1 MWLDYGLQIH
11 IYNPRLNVVKNQ
23 NDDVSSDFLFVSS
36 VKVSNRVRL
45 FRRRALE
52 ALPATGFHW
61 REDFEEC
68 VLLQFP
74 LWTPLAILCM
84 SICPPITSTLRNLR
98 RGQEWGGRGH
108 NFPWEE
114 LSHNENCLIWDQF
127 DIHLFQTWRWLGTVF
142 NRPETELDIYWCD
155 ECTSIV
161 NVNQPNAEVITDK
174 NIGWFWKT
182 SGVQFLVCAQLV
194 GDTAVL
200 ACCLGTC
207 SLLHLLAREG
217 NKENVKISAQCQNPR
232 NEFPGSLDNAAIF
245 SRDSDTRGILPQPA
259 FSLLIVA
266 QHHYSGLVIVLVI
279 CHLIIIIPPQKH
291 SSLDHYS
298 LLLLTLLPNKGL
310 RMRNC

>member
-1 MWLDYGLQIH
+1 M
-11 IYNPRLNVVKNQ
+11 
-23 NDDVSSDFLFVSS
+23 
-36 VKVSNRVRL
+36 
-45 FRRRALE
+45 
-52 ALPATGFHW
+52 
-61 REDFEEC
+61 
-68 VLLQFP
+68 
-74 LWTPLAILCM
+74 
-84 SICPPITSTLRNLR
+84 
-98 RGQEWGGRGH
+98 
-108 NFPWEE
+108 
-114 LSHNENCLIWDQF
+114 
-127 DIHLFQTWRWLGTVF
+127 
-142 NRPETELDIYWCD
+142 
-155 ECTSIV
+155 
-161 NVNQPNAEVITDK
+161 
-174 NIGWFWKT
+174 
-182 SGVQFLVCAQLV
+182 
-194 GDTAVL
+194 L

-298 LLLLTLLPNKGL
+298 LLLLILLPNKGL

>member
-1 MWLDYGLQIH
+1 MYVH
-11 IYNPRLNVVKNQ
+11 
-23 NDDVSSDFLFVSS
+23 
-36 VKVSNRVRL
+36 
-45 FRRRALE
+45 
-52 ALPATGFHW
+52 LPAYHL
-61 REDFEEC
+61 DFEEFEKRPRMGRQGA
-68 VLLQFP
+68 QFP
-74 LWTPLAILCM
+74 LRGAVTQWKL
-84 SICPPITSTLRNLR
+84 SNL
-98 RGQEWGGRGH
+98 GLVWSA
-108 NFPWEE
+108 N
-114 LSHNENCLIWDQF
+114 QF
-127 DIHLFQTWRWLGTVF
+127 DIHLFQTWRWLGTVL

-266 QHHYSGLVIVLVI
+266 QHHYSGLEIVLVI

-298 LLLLTLLPNKGL
+298 LLLLILLPNKGL

>member
-11 IYNPRLNVVKNQ
+11 IYNLRLNTVKNQ
-23 NDDVSSDFLFVSS
+23 NDDVSSDFLFVNS

-84 SICPPITSTLRNLR
+84 SICPPMSSTLRNLR

-114 LSHNENCLIWDQF
+114 LSHNENCLIWD
-127 DIHLFQTWRWLGTVF
+127 LFEMQTNWTFIFFKLDDGWDLGAVF
-142 NRPETELDIYWCD
+142 NRPETDLNLYWCD

-161 NVNQPNAEVITDK
+161 NVNQPNAKVITDK

-182 SGVQFLVCAQLV
+182 WGVQFPVCAQLV

-207 SLLHLLAREG
+207 SLLHLLARVIRRMS
-217 NKENVKISAQCQNPR
+217 KSRRNVKIHETS
-232 NEFPGSLDNAAIF
+232 F
-245 SRDSDTRGILPQPA
+245 RG
-259 FSLLIVA
+259 
-266 QHHYSGLVIVLVI
+266 
-279 CHLIIIIPPQKH
+279 
-291 SSLDHYS
+291 
-298 LLLLTLLPNKGL
+298 
-310 RMRNC
+310 R

>member
-1 MWLDYGLQIH
+1 MCLVTISIVGAACNIMYVH
-11 IYNPRLNVVKNQ
+11 
-23 NDDVSSDFLFVSS
+23 
-36 VKVSNRVRL
+36 
-45 FRRRALE
+45 
-52 ALPATGFHW
+52 LPAYHL
-61 REDFEEC
+61 DFEEFEKRPRMRRQGA
-68 VLLQFP
+68 QFP
-74 LWTPLAILCM
+74 LRGAVTQWKL
-84 SICPPITSTLRNLR
+84 SNL
-98 RGQEWGGRGH
+98 GLVWSA
-108 NFPWEE
+108 N
-114 LSHNENCLIWDQF
+114 QF
-127 DIHLFQTWRWLGTVF
+127 DIHLFQTWRWLGTVL

-266 QHHYSGLVIVLVI
+266 QHHYSRLVIVLVI

-298 LLLLTLLPNKGL
+298 LLLLILLPNKGL